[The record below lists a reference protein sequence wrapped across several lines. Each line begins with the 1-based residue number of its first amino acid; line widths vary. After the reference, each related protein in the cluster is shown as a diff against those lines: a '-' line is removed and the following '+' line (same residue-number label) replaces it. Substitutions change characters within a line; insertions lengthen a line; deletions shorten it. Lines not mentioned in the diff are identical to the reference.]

1 MTSSSHSQAPGKD
14 AVQRFGRFLSAMVM
28 PNIGAFI
35 AWGLITAL
43 FIKTGWLPNPML
55 GGFEDA
61 SGQSHTGLVGPM
73 ITYLLPLL
81 IAYSGGKLVADHRG
95 GVLGAIAAMGVI
107 VGTDIPM
114 FIGAMIM
121 GPLGGWVIK
130 QFDRAVQHRIPAGFE
145 MLINNFSAGIIGAL
159 LAILGFYAIGPVVE
173 GFSALVASGVS
184 WLVNAGLL
192 PLVSLFIEP
201 GKILFLNNAINHGI
215 LTPLGTQQAAETG
228 KSLYFLLEANP
239 GPGLGVLLAYWAFA
253 KGTIRASAP
262 GAAIIHFLGGIHE
275 IYFPYVLMRPA
286 LLIAVIAGGMA
297 GIATLVALG
306 GGLVS
311 AASPGSIFAILALTP
326 RDAFLANILSVLV
339 AAAVSFAIS
348 ALILRGATYTED
360 DLAAAQSGSK
370 AMKGSPAA
378 GAPVSAS
385 AAVTTDV
392 SDLGA
397 RPVRK
402 IVFACDA
409 GMGSSAMGA
418 TGFRKKVQAAG
429 LPIEVTNTSIENI
442 PADAD
447 IVVTQQNLTS
457 RARAKQPGAQ
467 HVSID
472 NFVGNPIYD
481 RMIDELKAG
490 AAAPVAATAVA
501 GTVAAAP
508 AAAVVGAQ
516 PGVQV
521 VQGAPVAA
529 VTPAVATPT
538 VAEPGHESS
547 SVLRREN
554 IRLGLSSESRDDAI
568 RRAGEMLVASGYVES
583 EYVPAMLQREELVS
597 TYIGNGVAIPHGVD
611 EAKARIKSSGI
622 VVNQYPQG
630 VDFDGQTAYLVIG
643 IAGQGDDHMEILS
656 NIAGALEDEQAAA
669 RLART
674 TDPDEI
680 YRAFTG
686 R

>member
-1 MTSSSHSQAPGKD
+1 MTTSTDSRSGGKD

-43 FIKTGWLPNPML
+43 FIKTGWLPNPLL

-61 SGQSHTGLVGPM
+61 AGQTHTGLVGPM

-81 IAYSGGKLVADHRG
+81 IAYSGGKLVADNRG

-121 GPLGGWVIK
+121 GPLAGWVIK
-130 QFDRAVQHRIPAGFE
+130 QFDRVVQHRIPAGFE

-173 GFSALVASGVS
+173 GFSALISGGVQ
-184 WLVNAGLL
+184 WLVSAGLL

-215 LTPLGTQQAAETG
+215 LTPLGTQQVAEAG

-253 KGTIRASAP
+253 KGTIKASAP

-286 LLIAVIAGGMA
+286 LLLAVIAGGMA

-326 RDAFLANILSVLV
+326 RDAFLANILAVVV

-370 AMKGSPAA
+370 AMKGGAA
-378 GAPVSAS
+378 AS
-385 AAVTTDV
+385 APAVASSGVTTDM

-402 IVFACDA
+402 VVFACDA

-457 RARAKQPGAQ
+457 RARSKQPGAQ

-490 AAAPVAATAVA
+490 VAAPVAA
-501 GTVAAAP
+501 
-508 AAAVVGAQ
+508 AAVSGAQ
-516 PGVQV
+516 PAVQV
-521 VQGAPVAA
+521 VQGEPVAQA
-529 VTPAVATPT
+529 ASAVAAPQATAAQPGR
-538 VAEPGHESS
+538 EPS

-554 IRLGLSSESRDDAI
+554 IRLGLSSESRDEAV
-568 RRAGEMLVASGYVES
+568 RRAGEMLVASGYVDP
-583 EYVPAMLQREELVS
+583 EYVPAMLQREEVVS

-643 IAGQGDDHMEILS
+643 IAGQGGDHMEILA
-656 NIAGALEDEQAAA
+656 NIAGALEDEQTAAH
-669 RLART
+669 LART
-674 TDPDEI
+674 ADPDEI

-686 R
+686 A

>member
-1 MTSSSHSQAPGKD
+1 MTTSTDSRSGGKD

-43 FIKTGWLPNPML
+43 FIKTGWLPNPLL

-61 SGQSHTGLVGPM
+61 AGQTHTGLVGPM

-121 GPLGGWVIK
+121 GPLAGWVIK

-173 GFSALVASGVS
+173 AFSALIAGGVQ
-184 WLVNAGLL
+184 WLVSAGLL

-215 LTPLGTQQAAETG
+215 LTPLGTQQVAEAG

-253 KGTIRASAP
+253 KGTIKASAP

-286 LLIAVIAGGMA
+286 LLLAVIAGGMA

-326 RDAFLANILSVLV
+326 RDAFLANILAVVV

-370 AMKGSPAA
+370 AMKGGPAA
-378 GAPVSAS
+378 SAPAVAS
-385 AAVTTDV
+385 SGVTTDV

-402 IVFACDA
+402 VVFACDA

-457 RARAKQPGAQ
+457 RARSKQPGAQ

-490 AAAPVAATAVA
+490 VAAPVAA
-501 GTVAAAP
+501 
-508 AAAVVGAQ
+508 AAVSGAQ
-516 PGVQV
+516 PAVQV
-521 VQGAPVAA
+521 VQGEPVAQA
-529 VTPAVATPT
+529 ASAVAAPQATAAQPGR
-538 VAEPGHESS
+538 EPS

-554 IRLGLSSESRDDAI
+554 IRLGLSSESRDEAV
-568 RRAGEMLVASGYVES
+568 RRAGEMLVASGYVDP
-583 EYVPAMLQREELVS
+583 EYVPAMLQREEVVS

-643 IAGQGDDHMEILS
+643 IAGQGGDHMEILA

-669 RLART
+669 RLACT
-674 TDPDEI
+674 ADPDEI

-686 R
+686 A